1 MSEQEYSNTW
11 KESKECKQTAALL
24 EKAQQAEPSK
34 IMGVFL
40 SVYTIQPDR
49 TVKHESVSWYC

>member
-1 MSEQEYSNTW
+1 MSEQEFNNTW
-11 KESKECKQTAALL
+11 KESKEYKQTAALL

-34 IMGVFL
+34 IMGVYL

-49 TVKHESVSWYC
+49 TVKHESVSWYR